1 NNSLFLFDKYNK
13 SDKTVMNIPV
23 GKMQLGGFYFVHYKD
38 DSNWMKYAPIFTVDF
53 RKFSDMIV
61 IFGVNFNFIPLEIR
75 VGVFDKFISEQ
86 DFEKDSLLAVNYKGM
101 YDELR
106 KLGFEVHST
115 MLGKEGIEM
124 FKSLNNPLILLD
136 YNLPDMNGFDVIDE
150 LRREG
155 YNVEFITMTA
165 FGNEHVAVEM
175 MKRGARDYI
184 VKDMNFLDFL
194 PSVVLNT
201 VNRIQVESKLE
212 ESQRALKQA
221 QERYYELFENSLD
234 AIFYTNTD
242 GVIQGCNKSML
253 KLLGYEKQEIE
264 TINIRDLFANYTD
277 RMSFINEIETNGFV
291 DNFEAQLLNKN
302 GEILSCL
309 IVCNLRYNSANKKI
323 GYEGIIHDIT
333 ARKKAEIKLAE
344 SEAKYRSLFERIP
357 LGLYIT
363 TPDGK
368 FIDGNQELLKM
379 LGISSKEELNNING
393 RELYLNPDDRDRWLQ
408 SIEKNNV
415 VYSEMQMI
423 TPSGKVIWVQDSA
436 RAVRDL
442 SGKVLFYEGVLK
454 DITEKKE
461 YEQEREKLIA
471 ELKSSKAKIEQLA
484 NEIMDLNYELIVS
497 AEQLKN
503 INQSKDKLFS
513 IIAHDLKSPFT
524 GFMGLTELIS
534 KDIDDLT
541 KEEIVIMADALNAS
555 AKNIYELLINL
566 LEWSRLQGGLSEIN
580 IEPLNLKRNVEVNLN
595 LASHQASR
603 KGIKLINEIDEKIY
617 VLADKNMLQ
626 TLLRNLISN
635 AIKFTNTDGY
645 VKLYIKEVF
654 SDAVTFCVEDNGI
667 GMDENAIK
675 SLFRIDKHYTT
686 LGTQNEKGTGLG
698 LILCKEL
705 LDKSNGRIS
714 VESQVGV
721 GTKFFVTLPKFVNE

>member
-1 NNSLFLFDKYNK
+1 MKNNSNNLVNQEIKILVIEDDDN
-13 SDKTVMNIPV
+13 
-23 GKMQLGGFYFVHYKD
+23 QLIIIQE
-38 DSNWMKYAPIFTVDF
+38 S
-53 RKFSDMIV
+53 
-61 IFGVNFNFIPLEIR
+61 
-75 VGVFDKFISEQ
+75 
-86 DFEKDSLLAVNYKGM
+86 
-101 YDELR
+101 LR

-344 SEAKYRSLFERIP
+344 SEAKYRSLFERIS

-415 VYSEMQMI
+415 VYSEMQMM
-423 TPSGKVIWVQDSA
+423 TPSGKVIWVLDSA

>member
-1 NNSLFLFDKYNK
+1 MKNNSNNLVNQEIKILVIEDDDN
-13 SDKTVMNIPV
+13 
-23 GKMQLGGFYFVHYKD
+23 QLIIIQE
-38 DSNWMKYAPIFTVDF
+38 S
-53 RKFSDMIV
+53 
-61 IFGVNFNFIPLEIR
+61 
-75 VGVFDKFISEQ
+75 
-86 DFEKDSLLAVNYKGM
+86 
-101 YDELR
+101 LR

>member
-1 NNSLFLFDKYNK
+1 MKNNSNNLVNQEIKILVIEDDDN
-13 SDKTVMNIPV
+13 
-23 GKMQLGGFYFVHYKD
+23 QLIIIQE
-38 DSNWMKYAPIFTVDF
+38 S
-53 RKFSDMIV
+53 
-61 IFGVNFNFIPLEIR
+61 
-75 VGVFDKFISEQ
+75 
-86 DFEKDSLLAVNYKGM
+86 
-101 YDELR
+101 LR

-234 AIFYTNTD
+234 AIFFTNTD

-415 VYSEMQMI
+415 VYSEM
-423 TPSGKVIWVQDSA
+423 
-436 RAVRDL
+436 
-442 SGKVLFYEGVLK
+442 
-454 DITEKKE
+454 
-461 YEQEREKLIA
+461 
-471 ELKSSKAKIEQLA
+471 
-484 NEIMDLNYELIVS
+484 
-497 AEQLKN
+497 
-503 INQSKDKLFS
+503 
-513 IIAHDLKSPFT
+513 
-524 GFMGLTELIS
+524 
-534 KDIDDLT
+534 
-541 KEEIVIMADALNAS
+541 
-555 AKNIYELLINL
+555 
-566 LEWSRLQGGLSEIN
+566 
-580 IEPLNLKRNVEVNLN
+580 
-595 LASHQASR
+595 
-603 KGIKLINEIDEKIY
+603 
-617 VLADKNMLQ
+617 
-626 TLLRNLISN
+626 
-635 AIKFTNTDGY
+635 
-645 VKLYIKEVF
+645 
-654 SDAVTFCVEDNGI
+654 
-667 GMDENAIK
+667 
-675 SLFRIDKHYTT
+675 
-686 LGTQNEKGTGLG
+686 
-698 LILCKEL
+698 
-705 LDKSNGRIS
+705 
-714 VESQVGV
+714 
-721 GTKFFVTLPKFVNE
+721 

>member
-1 NNSLFLFDKYNK
+1 MKNNSNNLVNQEIKILVIEDDDN
-13 SDKTVMNIPV
+13 
-23 GKMQLGGFYFVHYKD
+23 QLIIIQE
-38 DSNWMKYAPIFTVDF
+38 S
-53 RKFSDMIV
+53 
-61 IFGVNFNFIPLEIR
+61 
-75 VGVFDKFISEQ
+75 
-86 DFEKDSLLAVNYKGM
+86 
-101 YDELR
+101 LR

-234 AIFYTNTD
+234 AIFFTNTD

-415 VYSEMQMI
+415 VYSEMQMM
-423 TPSGKVIWVQDSA
+423 TPSGKVIWVLDSA

>member
-1 NNSLFLFDKYNK
+1 
-13 SDKTVMNIPV
+13 
-23 GKMQLGGFYFVHYKD
+23 
-38 DSNWMKYAPIFTVDF
+38 
-53 RKFSDMIV
+53 
-61 IFGVNFNFIPLEIR
+61 
-75 VGVFDKFISEQ
+75 
-86 DFEKDSLLAVNYKGM
+86 
-101 YDELR
+101 
-106 KLGFEVHST
+106 
-115 MLGKEGIEM
+115 
-124 FKSLNNPLILLD
+124 
-136 YNLPDMNGFDVIDE
+136 
-150 LRREG
+150 
-155 YNVEFITMTA
+155 
-165 FGNEHVAVEM
+165 
-175 MKRGARDYI
+175 
-184 VKDMNFLDFL
+184 
-194 PSVVLNT
+194 
-201 VNRIQVESKLE
+201 
-212 ESQRALKQA
+212 
-221 QERYYELFENSLD
+221 
-234 AIFYTNTD
+234 
-242 GVIQGCNKSML
+242 
-253 KLLGYEKQEIE
+253 
-264 TINIRDLFANYTD
+264 
-277 RMSFINEIETNGFV
+277 
-291 DNFEAQLLNKN
+291 
-302 GEILSCL
+302 
-309 IVCNLRYNSANKKI
+309 
-323 GYEGIIHDIT
+323 
-333 ARKKAEIKLAE
+333 
-344 SEAKYRSLFERIP
+344 
-357 LGLYIT
+357 
-363 TPDGK
+363 
-368 FIDGNQELLKM
+368 
-379 LGISSKEELNNING
+379 
-393 RELYLNPDDRDRWLQ
+393 
-408 SIEKNNV
+408 
-415 VYSEMQMI
+415 MI

-555 AKNIYELLINL
+555 AKNIYELLIYL

>member
-1 NNSLFLFDKYNK
+1 MKNNSNNLVNQEIKILVIEDDDN
-13 SDKTVMNIPV
+13 
-23 GKMQLGGFYFVHYKD
+23 QLIIIQE
-38 DSNWMKYAPIFTVDF
+38 S
-53 RKFSDMIV
+53 
-61 IFGVNFNFIPLEIR
+61 
-75 VGVFDKFISEQ
+75 
-86 DFEKDSLLAVNYKGM
+86 
-101 YDELR
+101 LR

-234 AIFYTNTD
+234 AIFFTNTD

-555 AKNIYELLINL
+555 AKNIYELLIYL

>member
-1 NNSLFLFDKYNK
+1 MLRINISCCNMRNNNK
-13 SDKTVMNIPV
+13 NQVNQDIKILVIEDDDN
-23 GKMQLGGFYFVHYKD
+23 QLIIIQE
-38 DSNWMKYAPIFTVDF
+38 S
-53 RKFSDMIV
+53 
-61 IFGVNFNFIPLEIR
+61 
-75 VGVFDKFISEQ
+75 
-86 DFEKDSLLAVNYKGM
+86 
-101 YDELR
+101 LR
-106 KLGFEVHST
+106 KLGFEVFST
-115 MLGKEGIEM
+115 MLGKEGIEIY
-124 FKSLNNPLILLD
+124 KNLGNPLILLD

-150 LRREG
+150 LRQEG

-194 PSVVLNT
+194 PAVVLNT

-212 ESQRALKQA
+212 ESQKALKQA

-242 GVIQGCNKSML
+242 GIIQGCNKSML
-253 KLLGYEKQEIE
+253 KLFGYEKDEIE
-264 TINIRDLFANYTD
+264 KINIRELFANYTD
-277 RMSFINEIETNGFV
+277 RMSFINEIEKNGFV
-291 DNFEAQLLNKN
+291 NNFEAQLLNRK

-309 IVCNLRYNSANKKI
+309 IVCNLRVNSSNKKI

-368 FIDGNQELLKM
+368 FIDGNQKLLKM
-379 LGISSKEELNNING
+379 LGISTKEELHSING
-393 RELYLNPDDRDRWLQ
+393 RELYLNSTDRDKWLQ
-408 SIEKNNV
+408 TIEKNNV
-415 VYSEMQMI
+415 AYSELQMK

-513 IIAHDLKSPFT
+513 IIAHDLRSPFT

-534 KDIDDLT
+534 KDIDELT
-541 KEEIVIMADALNAS
+541 KEEIAIMSDALNTS

-566 LEWSRLQGGLSEIN
+566 LEWSKLQGGLSEIN
-580 IEPLNLKRNVEVNLN
+580 IESLNLKRNVDVNLN
-595 LASHQASR
+595 LASHQASK
-603 KGIKLINEIDEKIY
+603 KGIKLINEIDDKIY

-635 AIKFTNTDGY
+635 AIKFTDIDGY

-654 SDAVTFCVEDNGI
+654 SDSVTFCIEDNGI

-675 SLFRIDKHYTT
+675 SLFRIDRHYTT

-721 GTKFFVTLPKFVNE
+721 GTKFFITLPKFVNE

>member
-1 NNSLFLFDKYNK
+1 MKNNSNNLVNQEIKILVIEDDDN
-13 SDKTVMNIPV
+13 
-23 GKMQLGGFYFVHYKD
+23 QLIIIQE
-38 DSNWMKYAPIFTVDF
+38 S
-53 RKFSDMIV
+53 
-61 IFGVNFNFIPLEIR
+61 
-75 VGVFDKFISEQ
+75 
-86 DFEKDSLLAVNYKGM
+86 
-101 YDELR
+101 LR

-234 AIFYTNTD
+234 AIFFTNTD

-323 GYEGIIHDIT
+323 GYEGIIHDIN

-415 VYSEMQMI
+415 VYSEMQMM
-423 TPSGKVIWVQDSA
+423 TPSGKVIWVLDSA

>member
-1 NNSLFLFDKYNK
+1 MKNNSNNLVNQEIKILVIEDDDN
-13 SDKTVMNIPV
+13 
-23 GKMQLGGFYFVHYKD
+23 QL
-38 DSNWMKYAPIFTVDF
+38 
-53 RKFSDMIV
+53 
-61 IFGVNFNFIPLEIR
+61 IR
-75 VGVFDKFISEQ
+75 IQES
-86 DFEKDSLLAVNYKGM
+86 
-101 YDELR
+101 LR

-415 VYSEMQMI
+415 VYSEMQMM
-423 TPSGKVIWVQDSA
+423 TPSGKVIWVLDSA

>member
-1 NNSLFLFDKYNK
+1 MKNNSNNLVNQEIKILVIEDDDN
-13 SDKTVMNIPV
+13 
-23 GKMQLGGFYFVHYKD
+23 QLIIIQE
-38 DSNWMKYAPIFTVDF
+38 S
-53 RKFSDMIV
+53 
-61 IFGVNFNFIPLEIR
+61 
-75 VGVFDKFISEQ
+75 
-86 DFEKDSLLAVNYKGM
+86 
-101 YDELR
+101 LR

-234 AIFYTNTD
+234 AIFFTNTD

>member
-1 NNSLFLFDKYNK
+1 MKNNSNNLVNQEIKILVIEDDDN
-13 SDKTVMNIPV
+13 
-23 GKMQLGGFYFVHYKD
+23 QLIIIQE
-38 DSNWMKYAPIFTVDF
+38 S
-53 RKFSDMIV
+53 
-61 IFGVNFNFIPLEIR
+61 
-75 VGVFDKFISEQ
+75 
-86 DFEKDSLLAVNYKGM
+86 
-101 YDELR
+101 LR

-415 VYSEMQMI
+415 VYSEMQMM
-423 TPSGKVIWVQDSA
+423 TPSGKVIWVLDSA